1 MRIQI
6 DKIKKYKMEDLTQHG
21 RESAVMVPLIPDP
34 QDETGDSILFEV
46 RANGIRQ
53 GGEICFP
60 GGMVEAG
67 ETGEE
72 AAAREVREELLL
84 EENAV
89 EILASLVEQEGPSGR
104 LVKSYIGIIP
114 DYKMTYSED
123 EVSRVFTLPLSWLL
137 KEEGKKVNVTY
148 SMDQNDDFPYDLIP
162 AGRDYP
168 FSKYKRSFYF
178 YETKEGVIWGITGEI
193 LHEFIEYIK
202 NSNS

>member
-6 DKIKKYKMEDLTQHG
+6 DKIKKYKMEDLTRHG
-21 RESAVMVPLIPDP
+21 RESAVMVPLIPAS
-34 QDETGDSILFEV
+34 QDETGYSILFEV

-89 EILASLVEQEGPSGR
+89 EILASIKE
-104 LVKSYIGIIP
+104 KSLA
-114 DYKMTYSED
+114 
-123 EVSRVFTLPLSWLL
+123 F
-137 KEEGKKVNVTY
+137 
-148 SMDQNDDFPYDLIP
+148 
-162 AGRDYP
+162 A
-168 FSKYKRSFYF
+168 
-178 YETKEGVIWGITGEI
+178 
-193 LHEFIEYIK
+193 
-202 NSNS
+202 

>member
-1 MRIQI
+1 
-6 DKIKKYKMEDLTQHG
+6 
-21 RESAVMVPLIPDP
+21 
-34 QDETGDSILFEV
+34 
-46 RANGIRQ
+46 
-53 GGEICFP
+53 
-60 GGMVEAG
+60 
-67 ETGEE
+67 
-72 AAAREVREELLL
+72 
-84 EENAV
+84 
-89 EILASLVEQEGPSGR
+89 
-104 LVKSYIGIIP
+104 
-114 DYKMTYSED
+114 MTYSED

-162 AGRDYP
+162 AGRDYT